1 MLDGPRSVPKLPNQW
16 IDFWWFKAPARALV
30 FFVFNCRLV
39 QIEFGTT
46 EITARGPGQ
55 RPAPARRGNL
65 VEIERARNLGVVC
78 VLCDVLSRC
87 LKTFDTLW
95 DGFGGGG

>member
-1 MLDGPRSVPKLPNQW
+1 MLDVPRSVPPLPNQW
-16 IDFWWFKAPARALV
+16 IDFWRVQASARALV
-30 FFVFNCRLV
+30 FFVLNCRLV
-39 QIEFGTT
+39 QIGFGTT
-46 EITARGPGQ
+46 GINARGPGQ

-87 LKTFDTLW
+87 LKTFGTLW
-95 DGFGGGG
+95 DGFGGGR

>member
-39 QIEFGTT
+39 QIGFGTPG
-46 EITARGPGQ
+46 ITQ
-55 RPAPARRGNL
+55 RSSG
-65 VEIERARNLGVVC
+65 
-78 VLCDVLSRC
+78 
-87 LKTFDTLW
+87 
-95 DGFGGGG
+95 